1 MENPFRYDAPTPR
14 GRLIDRRVELDRL
27 QRAAATRI
35 AVRLSAPRR
44 FGKTSLLRAH
54 CETLREAGHRAV
66 VVDLSAVGDR
76 EAVLGRIAGAYAE
89 LGDTARSAVR
99 GLLLRF
105 GLSINVPGFGAQM
118 APAPSAGA
126 SIPDVALI
134 ELLDLPRRLYAE
146 DQRLTVVCF
155 DELQDLLGAGRG
167 LDGLL
172 RSVIQHHGDAAAYV
186 YAGSAPSLMR
196 ELFSN
201 RERPLYGQAR
211 PLELGPLPLDE
222 TLHDV
227 AGLFRDGGVDPG
239 DALVPLVALSEGHP
253 QRMALL
259 MHHLFECLDGD
270 ESPDAPAVVDLVVEL
285 ALGEVR
291 AALEATWA
299 GMTVTDRHVLR
310 LVARGVPPTGRAAA
324 IETSSSASTLASA
337 LHRLVNEGQ
346 HVTKVGDGWS
356 LVDPLLALWIRRATT

>member
-1 MENPFRYDAPTPR
+1 MVNPFRYDAPTPR

-44 FGKTSLLRAH
+44 FGKTSLLHAH
-54 CETLREAGHRAV
+54 CGTLREAGHRAV

-76 EAVLGRIAGAYAE
+76 EAVLGRVAGAYAE
-89 LGDTARSAVR
+89 LGDTASSAVR

-105 GLSINVPGFGAQM
+105 GLSVNLPGFGAQI
-118 APAPSAGA
+118 APVPSTGA
-126 SIPDVALI
+126 SVPDVALV

-196 ELFSN
+196 ELFDN

-222 TLHDV
+222 ALTDV
-227 AGLFRDGGVDPG
+227 ARLFRDGGLDPG
-239 DALVPLVALSEGHP
+239 DVLVPLLAVGEGHP
-253 QRMALL
+253 QRTALL
-259 MHHLFECLDGD
+259 MHHLFECLEAGARSDDPALFGD
-270 ESPDAPAVVDLVVEL
+270 VVDL
-285 ALGEVR
+285 AFGEVR
-291 AALEATWA
+291 AALDATWA
-299 GMTVTDRHVLR
+299 GLETTDRHVLR
-310 LVARGVPPTGRAAA
+310 LVARGVPPTGRVAVA
-324 IETSSSASTLASA
+324 ETASSASTLASA
-337 LHRLVNEGQ
+337 LHRLVTDGQ
-346 HVTKVGDGWS
+346 HVTKLDEGWR
-356 LVDPLLALWIRRATT
+356 LIDPFLALWIRRATT